1 MIFTGD
7 VNDRCAI
14 SFALVKELDHP
25 VGFEPMH
32 AYDCDSLIEWLRVRP
47 TNPITAQEI
56 ARDSFVI
63 DVLQPLVVQE
73 NRGHLESTRAKL
85 ERAGKV
91 CEVTGQNT
99 SGVFPALMALV
110 HTIFYTYFTVYASF
124 QSSEHPLTVFGAGL
138 TLMSF
143 AWFLRDS
150 KLHNGQFVWV
160 SCIILLKVLPL
171 THPIQVAL
179 FVYFLVELTGLG
191 MYTIVKIMIWHS
203 AMLAMRFLF
212 LCGATTLD

>member
-56 ARDSFVI
+56 ARDSLVI

-85 ERAGKV
+85 ERAGRI
-91 CEVTGQNT
+91 CEMTRGDATTV
-99 SGVFPALMALV
+99 SPALMALA
-110 HTIFYTYFTVYASF
+110 HTIFYTCFTYYASLY
-124 QSSEHPLTVFGAGL
+124 QIVMQISEPPVTIFGVGL

-143 AWFLRDS
+143 AWFARDTIQNYRI
-150 KLHNGQFVWV
+150 NGKWIVFNFMWV
-160 SCIILLKVLPL
+160 SR
-171 THPIQVAL
+171 AA
-179 FVYFLVELTGLG
+179 
-191 MYTIVKIMIWHS
+191 S
-203 AMLAMRFLF
+203 S
-212 LCGATTLD
+212 